1 MNKVSEAQK
10 KASRKYEE
18 LNREK
23 TRINNYRRTARLFV
37 KSYATEEDMQELIRI
52 YNENKKSW
60 FYSKRNVKKKVTQI
74 LGYPAMKNKTCSSR
88 FSTVRKLSIV

>member
-52 YNENKKSW
+52 YNENKKS
-60 FYSKRNVKKKVTQI
+60 
-74 LGYPAMKNKTCSSR
+74 
-88 FSTVRKLSIV
+88 

>member
-1 MNKVSEAQK
+1 MSKVSEAQK

-37 KSYATEEDMQELIRI
+37 KSYANEEDMQELIKI
-52 YNENKKSW
+52 YNENKDN
-60 FYSKRNVKKKVTQI
+60 RV
-74 LGYPAMKNKTCSSR
+74 
-88 FSTVRKLSIV
+88 

>member
-1 MNKVSEAQK
+1 MTRVSEAQK

-37 KSYATEEDMQELIRI
+37 KSYATEEDIQELIKI
-52 YNENKKSW
+52 YNENKKS
-60 FYSKRNVKKKVTQI
+60 
-74 LGYPAMKNKTCSSR
+74 
-88 FSTVRKLSIV
+88 

>member
-18 LNREK
+18 RNREK

-37 KSYATEEDMQELIRI
+37 KLYATEEDMKDLIKI
-52 YNENKKSW
+52 YSENKDN
-60 FYSKRNVKKKVTQI
+60 RV
-74 LGYPAMKNKTCSSR
+74 
-88 FSTVRKLSIV
+88 

>member
-18 LNREK
+18 LNREQ

-37 KSYATEEDMQELIRI
+37 KSYATEEDMQELIKI

-60 FYSKRNVKKKVTQI
+60 FY
-74 LGYPAMKNKTCSSR
+74 
-88 FSTVRKLSIV
+88 KLSIV

>member
-1 MNKVSEAQK
+1 MNKVSDAQK

-37 KSYATEEDMQELIRI
+37 KSYATEEDMQELIKI

-60 FYSKRNVKKKVTQI
+60 FY
-74 LGYPAMKNKTCSSR
+74 
-88 FSTVRKLSIV
+88 KLLIV

>member
-18 LNREK
+18 LNREQ

-37 KSYATEEDMQELIRI
+37 KSYATEEDMQELIKI
-52 YNENKKSW
+52 YNENKKS
-60 FYSKRNVKKKVTQI
+60 
-74 LGYPAMKNKTCSSR
+74 
-88 FSTVRKLSIV
+88 

>member
-1 MNKVSEAQK
+1 MSKISDAQK

-18 LNREK
+18 RNREK

-37 KSYATEEDMQELIRI
+37 KSYATEEDMQELIKI

-60 FYSKRNVKKKVTQI
+60 FY
-74 LGYPAMKNKTCSSR
+74 
-88 FSTVRKLSIV
+88 KLFIV

>member
-1 MNKVSEAQK
+1 MNKVSDAQK
-10 KASRKYEE
+10 RASRKYEE

-37 KSYATEEDMQELIRI
+37 KSYATEEDMQELIKI

-60 FYSKRNVKKKVTQI
+60 FYE
-74 LGYPAMKNKTCSSR
+74 L
-88 FSTVRKLSIV
+88 FIV

>member
-18 LNREK
+18 FNREK

-37 KSYATEEDMQELIRI
+37 KSYATEEDMQELIKI
-52 YNENKKSW
+52 YNENKKS
-60 FYSKRNVKKKVTQI
+60 
-74 LGYPAMKNKTCSSR
+74 
-88 FSTVRKLSIV
+88 

>member
-37 KSYATEEDMQELIRI
+37 KSYATEEDMQELIKI

-60 FYSKRNVKKKVTQI
+60 FYKLFINIMKLHFFKK
-74 LGYPAMKNKTCSSR
+74 
-88 FSTVRKLSIV
+88 